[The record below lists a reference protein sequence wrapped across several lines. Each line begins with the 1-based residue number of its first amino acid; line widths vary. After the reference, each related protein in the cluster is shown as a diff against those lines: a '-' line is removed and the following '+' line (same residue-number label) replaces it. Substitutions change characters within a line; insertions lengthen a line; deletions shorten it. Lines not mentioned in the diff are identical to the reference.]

1 MDFMEKKLTDGD
13 LLVMMT
19 ERIDHD
25 IFAFGQAA
33 RYAIREG
40 YFVENDGFDIN
51 IEEIE
56 EKNNCPLPE
65 GMWIAE
71 I

>member
-1 MDFMEKKLTDGD
+1 MDEKKKIYDSD
-13 LLVMMT
+13 LLYMMI

-25 IFAFGQAA
+25 IFAWGQCA

-40 YFVENDGFDIN
+40 YLVENDGFTIDLK
-51 IEEIE
+51 EIE
-56 EKNNCPLPE
+56 EKNNCPEPD
-65 GMWIAE
+65 GMWMAE